1 MIDTFLSIPIMIF
14 FMTSYLKVPFFL
26 CISYSIPLW
35 NKISISQLIFINM
48 SSLLNFLWYFFS
60 LWWGDSIRRSCLS
73 VCLSVCLYVCLYVCH
88 SFLIFQKRGFESTN
102 SILSNTA
109 KLILLD
115 SLLQV
120 FAYHRSHASVLY

>member
-1 MIDTFLSIPIMIF
+1 MQCNSENSDVLIADSGLKMSPCIIGLVPKEFLVSGEETQYVGP
-14 FMTSYLKVPFFL
+14 
-26 CISYSIPLW
+26 
-35 NKISISQLIFINM
+35 
-48 SSLLNFLWYFFS
+48 
-60 LWWGDSIRRSCLS
+60 
-73 VCLSVCLYVCLYVCH
+73 VCLYVCH

-102 SILSNTA
+102 SILSNTT